1 MKMTM
6 TIALASAILAPS
18 AFADPTVF
26 NMELGRTTE
35 SEVKS
40 MYSVQHSGTNKYT
53 NGNMYEIHSSEINF
67 EGLQEVSTIFNSE
80 GTLVAVLAK
89 FPKGKFEYLNQI
101 MSQKYKRVRHEVPF
115 VGNKSA
121 TYLDGETEITLS
133 APHLSFEMSMN
144 YIHLELKREYERQV
158 ADERNQQKKNE
169 SQQL

>member
-1 MKMTM
+1 MKKKI
-6 TIALASAILAPS
+6 TIALASATLAS
-18 AFADPTVF
+18 GAFADPAGF
-26 NMELGRTTE
+26 NMKLGKTTE

-40 MYSVQHSGTNKYT
+40 MYSTQHSGINKYT
-53 NGNMYEIHSSEINF
+53 NGNMYELRSTDINF

-80 GTLVAVLAK
+80 GTLVAVLTK

-101 MSQKYKRVRHEVPF
+101 MSQKYKRVRHEVPR

-121 TYLDGETEITLS
+121 TYLDGETEITLN

-144 YIHLELKREYERQV
+144 YIRLELKREYEQQV
-158 ADERNQQKKNE
+158 ADERNQQRKNE